1 MYTESP
7 KNLAQENF
15 DPLIPN
21 QLDIS
26 EINIYGIA
34 IALLIIGVWGIS
46 TGLLLSGL
54 NVETTPLGWKV
65 LAIIW
70 QTFLYT
76 GLFITAHDAMH
87 GIVSPK
93 YFQVNYY
100 IGSLSLLLY
109 GLFSYAQLL
118 KTHWQHHHH
127 PASDSDPDFH
137 NGKNKNAIAWYLY
150 FMQRYWSW
158 VRFLGLVIIYHFM
171 HRILQVTEAN
181 LLLFWIIPSLLS
193 SIQLFYFG
201 TFLPHREPLGGYTD
215 TFRAQSIYLP
225 WLWSFLICYH
235 FGYHREH
242 HMYPS
247 VPWWKLPAISK
258 MSIR

>member
-1 MYTESP
+1 M
-7 KNLAQENF
+7 NLAHDNS

-26 EINIYGIA
+26 EIGIYGVA
-34 IALLIIGVWGIS
+34 IALLIIAIWGIS
-46 TGLLLSGL
+46 LGFLLSAL
-54 NVETTPLGWKV
+54 NMETTPLGWTMV
-65 LAIIW
+65 AIIW

-87 GIVSPK
+87 GTVSPK
-93 YFQVNYY
+93 QSQVNYY

-109 GLFSYAQLL
+109 GLFSYDRLL
-118 KTHWQHHHH
+118 KAHWQHHHH

-137 NGKNKNAIAWYLY
+137 NGKDKNAIAWYFY

-158 VRFLGLVIIYHFM
+158 GRFLGLVIIYQLM
-171 HRILQVTEAN
+171 HRMLNITEVN
-181 LLLFWIIPSLLS
+181 LMLFCIIPTLLS

-201 TFLPHREPLGGYTD
+201 TFLTHREPLGGYQN
-215 TFRAQSIYLP
+215 TFCAQSNYLP
-225 WLWSFLICYH
+225 WLWSFITCYH
-235 FGYHREH
+235 FGYHQEH

-247 VPWWKLPAISK
+247 IPWWKLPDLKIS
-258 MSIR
+258 